1 MHIIGKYTVRTILDE
16 IVAVPLGSSSESFN
30 GILSLNPVG
39 QVLFE
44 LLAQERT
51 EEELVRALT
60 EEYEVDAQTAQSDVQ
75 EFLAS
80 LRQGGLLAE

>member
-39 QVLFE
+39 QFLFE
-44 LLAQERT
+44 LLSQERT
-51 EEELVRALT
+51 EQELVQALT
-60 EEYEVDAQTAQSDVQ
+60 EEYEVDTATAAADVQ